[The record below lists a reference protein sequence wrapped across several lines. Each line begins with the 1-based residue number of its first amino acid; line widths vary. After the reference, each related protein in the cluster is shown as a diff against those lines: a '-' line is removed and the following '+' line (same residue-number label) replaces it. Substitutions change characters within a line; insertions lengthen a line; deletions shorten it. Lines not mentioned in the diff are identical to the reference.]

1 MLTMFC
7 DHLAK
12 VLIYP
17 VVIGQHSIAWL
28 QIHRLY
34 LQSYDALTFVGKVTF
49 PIFAFF
55 IVEGFFHT
63 KNLNNYIK
71 RLFGLT
77 IISEIPFDLATS
89 GKLINLKSQ
98 NVIWTLLLGLLI
110 IVSLQN
116 KERWLGLISSLGL
129 SVVAYFLKVDWGVY
143 PGILLIVV
151 FYLIRGNKKLL
162 PLGYLL
168 MIPEVGIFSG
178 VELAFVLLAL
188 YNGNKGRINSYA
200 CYIFYPLHLLLLGIL
215 RLILI

>member
-1 MLTMFC
+1 MLTMLC

-17 VVIGQHSIAWL
+17 VVIEQHSITWL
-28 QIHRLY
+28 QVHRFY
-34 LQSYDALTFVGKVTF
+34 LRSYDALTFIGKVTF

-63 KNLNNYIK
+63 KNLSNYVK
-71 RLFGLT
+71 RLLGLA

-116 KERWLGLISSLGL
+116 KKRWLGLILSLGL
-129 SVVAYFLKVDWGVY
+129 LVVAYFLKVDWGVY
-143 PGILLIVV
+143 PGVLLIIV
-151 FYLIRGNKKLL
+151 FYLIRGHKKLL

-168 MIPEVGIFSG
+168 MLPEVGFLSG
-178 VELAFVLLAL
+178 AELAFVLLAL
-188 YNGNKGRINSYA
+188 YNGNKGRISGYV

-215 RLILI
+215 RFILI